1 MPSHRPFHSHR
12 HQSVSQL
19 VRLVLVHCLTVSLSH
34 CHPIPRKAHTIS
46 TDQTQTI
53 EEIYTQQPPL
63 EHTHSNNYN
72 LLGPI
77 WITIHDRTIHLFP
90 NGIGF
95 KLSIFPHPLS
105 DTTPLYETNINF
117 GQAGEIDQPPL
128 IPNNAGHMNTPY
140 TLPIGRS
147 AWVYAGPL
155 AINLDTRTTGVHV
168 DVYASHLDTE
178 PVRTS
183 FVPYDHPDLAQPA
196 APTGCPH
203 WAHLPD
209 LRNDDHTI
217 TVIAGPLTTHLQLN
231 DFHDTMQAFQE
242 IITVLQERASLHH
255 HLSTLTLQEPYCAT
269 PIPNRDPDRN

>member
-1 MPSHRPFHSHR
+1 MSNSAQAITPS
-12 HQSVSQL
+12 
-19 VRLVLVHCLTVSLSH
+19 SLE
-34 CHPIPRKAHTIS
+34 
-46 TDQTQTI
+46 QI
-53 EEIYTQQPPL
+53 EG
-63 EHTHSNNYN
+63 NNYN

-95 KLSIFPHPLS
+95 KLAIFPNPLK
-105 DTTPLYETNINF
+105 DTTPLYEANVNF

-128 IPNNAGHMNTPY
+128 IPNNSGAMNTPY

-196 APTGCPH
+196 APT
-203 WAHLPD
+203 AHLPD

-231 DFHDTMQAFQE
+231 DFHNAMQAFQE
-242 IITVLQERASLHH
+242 IITVLQERASLELAERNHN
-255 HLSTLTLQEPYCAT
+255 LSSACAGSITSQEPYCAT
-269 PIPNRDPDRN
+269 PSPNRDPNRN